1 MGVFHRGIALENL
14 FLTGSGHLVVSDF
27 RNAKINY
34 DANRPTE
41 DEVSR
46 AAISQDGF
54 RDYYAM
60 IKVYYKMVTGNVSSY
75 FFQSIRR
82 GQVNV

>member
-1 MGVFHRGIALENL
+1 MAVFHRGIALKNL

-27 RNAKINY
+27 CKAKINY

-41 DEVSR
+41 DEI
-46 AAISQDGF
+46 AQTAISQDGF

-60 IKVYYKMVTGNVSSY
+60 IKVYYKMVTGNVCP
-75 FFQSIRR
+75 FFF
-82 GQVNV
+82 